1 MGWEVEEEVWQIS
14 ALKPKVMLLTWQT
27 SDRYITEASRAEAG
41 LCETVY
47 LKNEANQKFIVSDN
61 NKYLALKRDF
71 TLA

>member
-1 MGWEVEEEVWQIS
+1 
-14 ALKPKVMLLTWQT
+14 MLLTGQT

-47 LKNEANQKFIVSDN
+47 LKNEPNQKFIVSDN